1 MKLRKTEINKILNQD
16 SPSLAKRF
24 FAFIIDIIIINLVI
38 VYPFNSLINTKT
50 ILTDVTI
57 NFNTVL
63 VLFVIALLTVIYFAV
78 FEFYFEQTI
87 GKLIFKIKV
96 ISRTGKPSFMQI
108 FNRNI
113 SKISFIVLILDCL
126 YLFKKTGQRYLD
138 KLTNTM
144 VVNKNE
150 I

>member
-1 MKLRKTEINKILNQD
+1 MKLRKTEINKILNQT

-24 FAFIIDIIIINLVI
+24 FAFLIDIIIINLVV

-50 ILTDVTI
+50 ILTDISI

-63 VLFVIALLTVIYFAV
+63 VLLVIALLTVIYFAV

-87 GKLIFKIKV
+87 GKLIFNLKV
-96 ISRTGKPSFMQI
+96 ISRTGKLGFMQT

-113 SKISFIVLILDCL
+113 SKISLIILILDCL

-138 KLTNTM
+138 RLTNTR